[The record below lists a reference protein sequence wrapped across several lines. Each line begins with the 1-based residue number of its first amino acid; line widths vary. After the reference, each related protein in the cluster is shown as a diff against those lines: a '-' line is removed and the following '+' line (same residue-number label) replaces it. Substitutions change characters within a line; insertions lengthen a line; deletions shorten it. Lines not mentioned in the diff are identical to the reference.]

1 MSLQRKLT
9 LILMVFA
16 VLLVISLGGL
26 YLYRSITDLSQQFRE
41 RAEFLALAFADRAA
55 IYLAQNQQKDLELL
69 TQTVVLGS
77 VLYAQIVSEGHVIA
91 QNRAIDLE
99 LPVENFSAPLRVEH
113 KKPLNGMAYLDITRA
128 LAVPNTQSPQNYV
141 RIGISLE
148 SLTAEIRAQSLMVV
162 GFSLSFILAVG
173 LLAAYLSRVFF
184 GARKSRELAVEPS
197 STIKPAV
204 TAAHE
209 SSEVDATVIASQAIS
224 TARTFGE
231 LIIDDA
237 GKKVQVRGRPV
248 ELSPK
253 EYEFL
258 KLLSSRPGHVFSNQ
272 EILERVWPK
281 GGFATAQDVKQYVYF
296 LRQKLEEN
304 PEEPKLIITV
314 RGFGYKL
321 QI

>member
-1 MSLQRKLT
+1 M
-9 LILMVFA
+9 LILTVFTA
-16 VLLVISLGGL
+16 LLVVSLAGL

-41 RAEFLALAFADRAA
+41 RAEFLALAFADRAE
-55 IYLAQNQQKDLELL
+55 IYLAQNQYKDLELL

-77 VLYAQIVSEGHVIA
+77 VLYAQIISEGRLIVENKTI
-91 QNRAIDLE
+91 E
-99 LPVENFSAPLRVEH
+99 LPLPRQSLSVPLRVERR
-113 KKPLNGMAYLDITRA
+113 KLSNGTAYLDIMRA
-128 LAVPNTQSPQNYV
+128 LTLPNAPSSQNYA
-141 RIGISLE
+141 RIGVSLE
-148 SLTAEIRAQSLMVV
+148 PLNAEIRAQVLMVV

-173 LLAAYLSRVFF
+173 LLAVYLSRVFF
-184 GARKSRELAVEPS
+184 GARKSREPAVEPS
-197 STIKPAV
+197 SAIKPAV

-209 SSEVDATVIASQAIS
+209 GSEGDATVIAPQATS
-224 TARTFGE
+224 TACTLGE

-237 GKKVQVRGRPV
+237 SKKVQVRGKPV

-253 EYEFL
+253 EYELL
-258 KLLSSRPGHVFSNQ
+258 KLLSSSPGHVFSNQ